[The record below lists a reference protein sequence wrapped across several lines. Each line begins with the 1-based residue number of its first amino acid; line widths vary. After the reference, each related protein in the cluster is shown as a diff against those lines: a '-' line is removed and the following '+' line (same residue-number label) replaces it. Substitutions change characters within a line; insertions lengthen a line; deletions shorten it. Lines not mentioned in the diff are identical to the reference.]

1 MKSQTENSWANEV
14 YAITL
19 VVSDTDVTKKFY
31 QNTLSFSVVFED
43 ENCVVFKIGRLLLNF
58 LKITAADELISPA
71 KVGSNASGS
80 NMVLTVHVG
89 NVDVKH
95 NELKAKGIRFLT
107 EPMDRPW
114 GIRTANFMDPDGYIW
129 EIATPIDTR

>member
-1 MKSQTENSWANEV
+1 MKNKAENSWANEV
-14 YAITL
+14 YAITF

-31 QNTLSFSVVFED
+31 QNTLGFSVVFED
-43 ENCVVFKIGRLLLNF
+43 ENCVVFKIGSLLLNF
-58 LKITAADELISPA
+58 LKTTAADELISPA
-71 KVGSNASGS
+71 KIGNNTSGS

-89 NVDVKH
+89 NVDVMH

-107 EPMDRPW
+107 EPMNRPW